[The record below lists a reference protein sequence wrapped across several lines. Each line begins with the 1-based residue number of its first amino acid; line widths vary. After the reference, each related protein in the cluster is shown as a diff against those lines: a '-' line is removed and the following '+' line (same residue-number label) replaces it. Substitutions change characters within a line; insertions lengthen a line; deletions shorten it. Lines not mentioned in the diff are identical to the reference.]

1 MIFINMKNHF
11 TSGFEK
17 YRHKH
22 YYILAALTVSMFWS
36 DNIALTSISLI
47 NIDTPRDIDG
57 FNVLLFFFLFF
68 FFLFFFFF
76 FGEY

>member
-11 TSGFEK
+11 TSGLEK

-22 YYILAALTVSMFWS
+22 YYILAVPLALTVSMFWS

-57 FNVLLFFFLFF
+57 FNVFECTKVILLSIVLCQPH
-68 FFLFFFFF
+68 
-76 FGEY
+76 